1 MLFLDRYVVFI
12 PPSTTLF
19 GVVMK
24 TKRFTKHRTCE
35 TAAAAAA
42 KSANLPNSEDEVR
55 RIPSKLLETTKPERF
70 EMNESINGPESPS
83 SAQIEEPVNEFQFKL
98 RRKCDNEGRI
108 RGKRRER

>member
-12 PPSTTLF
+12 PPSTLF

-55 RIPSKLLETTKPERF
+55 RIPGFPAGNHETRRRSPKSK
-70 EMNESINGPESPS
+70 I
-83 SAQIEEPVNEFQFKL
+83 
-98 RRKCDNEGRI
+98 
-108 RGKRRER
+108 